1 MPMNMPRKPR
11 LRRYWTVLCAKQPIC
26 HVRSQL
32 SRAWCLTFHR
42 WHGSHRYA
50 SLYNTDAR
58 YVLGLDHTGR
68 QRLGAGSS
76 SSSAAQRCLTALQLT
91 RLIVS
96 CRSFNR
102 RPARHADVPN
112 NVPADGTGEHLTAS
126 TARRPQHEHR
136 CHARPCQARHSCCI
150 ERARLRAQWQTHRH
164 PNSRTARAS
173 KAYATREQSHSHFGR
188 PWLAARPCRRSDH
201 AASHSHPCVACAHV
215 RRCRCRWRA

>member
-11 LRRYWTVLCAKQPIC
+11 LRRYWTVLCAKQPIR

-96 CRSFNR
+96 CRSVNR
-102 RPARHADVPN
+102 RPAHHAVYTN
-112 NVPADGTGEHLTAS
+112 NVPADGTGEHLTA
-126 TARRPQHEHR
+126 HR
-136 CHARPCQARHSCCI
+136 LSMSFDATRGRARHGTAAASSAHAC
-150 ERARLRAQWQTHRH
+150 EHSGRRTATRTH
-164 PNSRTARAS
+164 ARAS